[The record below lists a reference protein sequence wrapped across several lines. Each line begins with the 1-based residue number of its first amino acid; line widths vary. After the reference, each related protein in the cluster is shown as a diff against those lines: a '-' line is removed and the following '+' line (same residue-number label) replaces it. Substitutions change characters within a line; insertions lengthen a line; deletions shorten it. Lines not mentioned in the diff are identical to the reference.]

1 MQAIAHVDGGS
12 RGNPGD
18 AAFGV
23 AICDAEGNQIAAFGD
38 FIGSTTNNQAEYRG
52 LLAALEWGRGNGVT
66 ELHVRSDSQLMVRQM
81 NDQYRV
87 KSAKLRPL
95 FQEARRLAGSFGRFS
110 IEHVRRDDNV
120 DADRLAN
127 LAMDVRGPVS
137 EIDE

>member
-23 AICDAEGNQIAAFGD
+23 AVCDAAGKQIAAFGD

-52 LLAALEWGRGNGVT
+52 LLAALEWGRTHGIT
-66 ELHVRSDSQLMVRQM
+66 ELHVCSDSQLMVRQM
-81 NDQYRV
+81 NGQYRV
-87 KSAKLRPL
+87 KNAGLRPL
-95 FQEARRLAGSFGRFS
+95 FQEARRLADSFGRFS
-110 IEHVRRDDNV
+110 IEHVRRDNNV

-127 LAMDVRGPVS
+127 MAMDVRGPVS
-137 EIDE
+137 ETD

>member
-23 AICDAEGNQIAAFGD
+23 AIRDTEGNQIAAFGD

-52 LLAALEWGRGNGVT
+52 LLAALAWGLANGVT
-66 ELHVRSDSQLMVRQM
+66 ELRVCSDSQLIVRQM
-81 NDQYRV
+81 NGQYRV
-87 KSAKLRPL
+87 KNAALRPL
-95 FQEARRLAGSFGRFS
+95 FQEARRLAGGFGRFS
-110 IEHVRRDDNV
+110 IEHVPRDENV

-127 LAMDVRGPVS
+127 LAMDVQGPVS
-137 EIDE
+137 ET